1 MRKSRLFSLL
11 CAFWPGAGEMYLG
24 LMKRGIG
31 IMILFWFALAI
42 GATMFPWIIFIMPV
56 LWFYSFFDTL
66 TLRNL
71 DYYALTELQ
80 ERDEFFFQELLGGRF
95 TLGDMVGK
103 YHVALG
109 IGLICAGLLSIYN
122 RLLHWFWR
130 NDILPLWL
138 ADFLD
143 YLPSLLLSFAVIAV
157 ARREHPTMVTLTLLT
172 IACVIP
178 FLVLFAGT
186 IGIFIVVLYF
196 IFSLFR
202 R

>member
-122 RLLHWFWR
+122 RLLLAQRHPPPVAGGFPG
-130 NDILPLWL
+130 LPAQPAPLL
-138 ADFLD
+138 RRHRPGGVAGAGQAD
-143 YLPSLLLSFAVIAV
+143 
-157 ARREHPTMVTLTLLT
+157 ARRQGGGLPPVRG
-172 IACVIP
+172 
-178 FLVLFAGT
+178 AG
-186 IGIFIVVLYF
+186 GQQKGEAP
-196 IFSLFR
+196 
-202 R
+202 

>member
-143 YLPSLLLSFAVIAV
+143 YLGYRLLRPGRPLLRRHRPGGVAGAGQAD
-157 ARREHPTMVTLTLLT
+157 ARRQGGGLPPVRG
-172 IACVIP
+172 
-178 FLVLFAGT
+178 AG
-186 IGIFIVVLYF
+186 GQQKGEAP
-196 IFSLFR
+196 
-202 R
+202 

>member
-138 ADFLD
+138 GDFLD
-143 YLPSLLLSFAVIAV
+143 YCTLVTCTPIRHQQPPAAGAGQAD
-157 ARREHPTMVTLTLLT
+157 ARRQGGGLPPVRG
-172 IACVIP
+172 
-178 FLVLFAGT
+178 AG
-186 IGIFIVVLYF
+186 GQQKGEAP
-196 IFSLFR
+196 
-202 R
+202 

>member
-95 TLGDMVGK
+95 TLGDM
-103 YHVALG
+103 A
-109 IGLICAGLLSIYN
+109 
-122 RLLHWFWR
+122 
-130 NDILPLWL
+130 
-138 ADFLD
+138 
-143 YLPSLLLSFAVIAV
+143 YL
-157 ARREHPTMVTLTLLT
+157 RRASQHL
-172 IACVIP
+172 
-178 FLVLFAGT
+178 
-186 IGIFIVVLYF
+186 
-196 IFSLFR
+196 
-202 R
+202 

>member
-109 IGLICAGLLSIYN
+109 IGLICAGLLGIYN

-143 YLPSLLLSFAVIAV
+143 YLPSLLLSFAVIALGV
-157 ARREHPTMVTLTLLT
+157 WLVRGKRMPADRVEDYPQYGEREDSRKEKRHDKRS
-172 IACVIP
+172 A
-178 FLVLFAGT
+178 
-186 IGIFIVVLYF
+186 
-196 IFSLFR
+196 
-202 R
+202 

>member
-24 LMKRGIG
+24 LMQRGLA
-31 IMILFWFALAI
+31 IMMVFWLAFAI
-42 GATMFPWIIFIMPV
+42 GATMFPWIVFIMPV

-95 TLGDMVGK
+95 TLGDVVGK

-122 RLLHWFWR
+122 RLLHWFGATTSSPCGWR
-130 NDILPLWL
+130 ISWITCPVCSS
-138 ADFLD
+138 
-143 YLPSLLLSFAVIAV
+143 PSPSS
-157 ARREHPTMVTLTLLT
+157 PWG
-172 IACVIP
+172 C
-178 FLVLFAGT
+178 G
-186 IGIFIVVLYF
+186 
-196 IFSLFR
+196 
-202 R
+202 